1 MAAVHNQV
9 VVCMLGVSQN
19 SHTSTPASPWPVV
32 VMATHPHGFILATR
46 AMNTDSIH
54 RLPHS
59 LLR

>member
-9 VVCMLGVSQN
+9 VVCTPEVSQN

-32 VMATHPHGFILATR
+32 AMATHPHGFTLETR
-46 AMNTDSIH
+46 AMSTDSIH